1 MYSSPLYS
9 GQCAGSRIS
18 SNLDSHVF
26 KTVFL
31 EYNSDMYA
39 GDRWDTPLTRHAAII
54 CEHGTC
60 NSCGTQQVQ
69 VTLVRSTL
77 YMRPPVISPPTVNA
91 VAVLTEY
98 TYVVGSNSS
107 ADMLAAALPALVR
120 SFLALFPHRSWL
132 GLQAICCLAFSHLC
146 TKYELTL

>member
-1 MYSSPLYS
+1 
-9 GQCAGSRIS
+9 
-18 SNLDSHVF
+18 
-26 KTVFL
+26 
-31 EYNSDMYA
+31 MYA
-39 GDRWDTPLTRHAAII
+39 GDRWDTPLTQHAAII

-69 VTLVRSTL
+69 LTLVRSTL

-120 SFLALFPHRSWL
+120 SFLAHFPIHL
-132 GLQAICCLAFSHLC
+132 GWA
-146 TKYELTL
+146 